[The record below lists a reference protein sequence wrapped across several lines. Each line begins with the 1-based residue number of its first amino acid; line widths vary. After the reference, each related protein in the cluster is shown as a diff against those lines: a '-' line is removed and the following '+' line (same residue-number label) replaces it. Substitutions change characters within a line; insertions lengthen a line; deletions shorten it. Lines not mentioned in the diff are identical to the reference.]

1 MQWKRNK
8 GTFRVYGGRGWKNYE
23 GSHYVCYPF
32 MINRSLNNDHRW
44 ALTHIACGRE
54 VGNFRT
60 LNVDKECALALQHY
74 DHWFLPTEDLVL
86 KSMKESG
93 EKQEIMEIV
102 QDHRGK

>member
-8 GTFRVYGGRGWKNYE
+8 GTFRVYGGRGWTNYR

-32 MINRSLNNDHRW
+32 MINRSFNNENRW

-60 LNVDKECALALQHY
+60 LNIAKECALALQHY
-74 DHWFLPTEDLVL
+74 PYWYLPTDQLVI
-86 KSMKESG
+86 KAMETEGDKR
-93 EKQEIMEIV
+93 EIMDIV